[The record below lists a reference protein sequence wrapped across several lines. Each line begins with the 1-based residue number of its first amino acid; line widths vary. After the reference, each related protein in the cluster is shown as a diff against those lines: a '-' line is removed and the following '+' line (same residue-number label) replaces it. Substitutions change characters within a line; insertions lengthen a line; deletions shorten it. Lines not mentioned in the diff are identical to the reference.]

1 MKSLRTAGLILSAVT
16 LLSVLGSCSAE
27 TPREAAKPDSTA
39 AATASPEPKPFTLP
53 ASDTFTLVTDAGE
66 ITIKL
71 EPGQAPRNAYQVKQ
85 LAARGFYDGVG
96 FHRVLRNTM
105 VQAGCPNSKDRNFY
119 DDGKGDAGVFIPF
132 EDNDLKMTAG
142 AVAMAHGRDK
152 DSASSQFFICVADY
166 PKWEHEYTIIGRV
179 TKGLDVARKIS
190 LAPTLAPDL
199 PTHPKDMVVIKSVRF
214 EEPPPPRPEEKGKEK
229 TRK

>member
-1 MKSLRTAGLILSAVT
+1 MKRRPILGLVMTAAALLMILSA
-16 LLSVLGSCSAE
+16 CSTE
-27 TPREAAKPDSTA
+27 PPPDKGKATSSAA
-39 AATASPEPKPFTLP
+39 AATPTEPKPLSIP
-53 ASDTFTLVTDAGE
+53 ESDTFTLETTAGD

-71 EPGQAPRNAYQVKQ
+71 EMGQAPRNAYQVKQ
-85 LAARGFYDGVG
+85 LAAKGFYDGLG

-105 VQAGCPNSKDRNFY
+105 VQAGCPNSKDRNYY

-166 PKWEHEYTIIGRV
+166 PKWEHQYTIIGRV
-179 TKGLDVARKIS
+179 TKGLDVAKKIS
-190 LAPTLAPDL
+190 EAPTLAPDL

-214 EEPPPPRPEEKGKEK
+214 EEPPPGPDEKAREKGAK
-229 TRK
+229 